1 MKSNLLRKGFTLV
14 ELLVVIAILAILIA
28 VLLPTVTQAL
38 GEARANGMMQQ
49 GTQMYKAI
57 FSKVLDDPDAGGN
70 QFPRDDGSPEVATST
85 DYFISLVTSRV
96 LQVDYS
102 FFTGPGMNRYR
113 STKESDFKED
123 GNAWNVTLDVA
134 DEIASYPFLFSRN
147 FLSDGTTIIKQDAPL
162 TIDMLGEKNP
172 GKKIL
177 DFDKNAV
184 VVVTKAGTG
193 FIVKKKDFETSGAK
207 AARFNPTDE
216 ENKIIK
222 PKA

>member
-38 GEARANGMMQQ
+38 AESRANGMMQQ

-96 LQVDYS
+96 LNVDYS
-102 FFTGPGMNRYR
+102 FFSGPGLSRYK
-113 STKESDFKED
+113 TDKKENFKED
-123 GNAWNVTLDVA
+123 GNAWNVTLDVS

-147 FLSDGTTIIKQDAPL
+147 FLSDATTIIKQDSAL
-162 TIDMLGEKNP
+162 TVDMLGEKSP

-177 DFDKNAV
+177 DFDKGAL

-193 FIVKKKDFETSGAK
+193 FILKKKDFETSGAK
-207 AARFNPTDE
+207 ATRFNPTDIE
-216 ENKIIK
+216 KKFIK